1 MQTILAFLPGPWH
14 VVFVGITLVVALAA
28 VSDAL
33 LNKSQSR
40 AAAMWVAI
48 ILLVPLLGGLLYF
61 LFGRN
66 RIVRRAVALR
76 RDQRRFDRRAAEHE
90 VSPERLERII
100 LNNGGAQFA
109 AQARLVGRLASQP
122 LVGGNSVEVLRDG
135 TEAYPAMLAAIGG
148 ATRSVS
154 LATYIFDNDAIG
166 QVFARALG
174 AAVAR
179 GVEVR
184 VLIDDAGARYSRR
197 SMVGELRSLGVGA
210 ARFLP
215 TFSLR
220 RLFVMNLR
228 NHRKILVVDGRDGF
242 TGGMN
247 IRHGNVLEESPEHP
261 VRDVHFRV
269 AGPVVAQLQETFA
282 EDWCFTTG
290 ESLDGDAWFPPLP
303 PAGALVLRGIRDGPD
318 MDLDKLRL
326 AILGAV
332 GVARE
337 SVHIVTPYFLPE
349 PPLVAVLNLAALRG
363 VDVHIVIPAQ
373 NNIRTVGWAC
383 DAGLAQVLECGCRV
397 WKSPLPFDHSKIFIV
412 DGRYALIGS
421 TNLDPRSLRLN
432 FEFNLES
439 YSRELA
445 TELEEIFVSRRDAS
459 VEVSSEGLSSRSLP
473 LRLRDG
479 MARLLVPFL

>member
-1 MQTILAFLPGPWH
+1 VPAVFAFFPSLWH
-14 VVFVGITLVVALAA
+14 AAFVGITLVVALAA
-28 VSDAL
+28 VGDAL

-40 AAAMWVAI
+40 AVAMWVAI

-66 RIVRRAVALR
+66 RIERRAVALR
-76 RDQRRFDRRAAEHE
+76 RDQRLFYRKVGEDEISLE
-90 VSPERLERII
+90 TLEREV
-100 LNNGGAQFA
+100 LGEGGAQFA
-109 AQARLVGRLASQP
+109 AQARLVSKLVTQP
-122 LVGGNSVEVLRDG
+122 LVGGNSVDVRDG
-135 TEAYPAMLAAIGG
+135 TEAYPAMLEAI
-148 ATRSVS
+148 AWAERSIS
-154 LATYIFDNDAIG
+154 LATYIFDNDRIG
-166 QVFARALG
+166 QVFAVALG
-174 AAVAR
+174 DAVGR

-184 VLIDDAGARYSRR
+184 VLIDGAGARYSRR
-197 SMVGELRSLGVGA
+197 SIVGDLRSRGVRVE
-210 ARFLP
+210 RFLP
-215 TFSLR
+215 TFSPA

-228 NHRKILVVDGRDGF
+228 NHRKIMVVDGCTGF

-247 IRHGNVLEESPEHP
+247 IRYGNVLLENPKHP

-290 ESLDGDAWFPPLP
+290 ESLDGELWFPPLAR
-303 PAGALVLRGIRDGPD
+303 AGEQVLRGIRDGPD
-318 MDLDKLRL
+318 LDHDKLLL

-349 PPLVAVLNLAALRG
+349 PPLISALNLAAMRG
-363 VDVHIVIPAQ
+363 VDVQIVIPAE

-383 DAGLAQVLECGCRV
+383 DAVLPQVLGLGCRV
-397 WKSPLPFDHSKIFIV
+397 WKSPTPFDHSKLFII
-412 DGRYALIGS
+412 DGRYSLIGS

-439 YSRELA
+439 YSDELA
-445 TELEEIFVSRRDAS
+445 GELETLFASRRDAS
-459 VEVSSEGLSSRSLP
+459 TEVSATGLLSRPLP

-479 MARLLVPFL
+479 LARLLVPFL